1 MRLSREMQDRFE
13 SEFTIADVR
22 ALKEASQRSKRA
34 LVMEDASLDKAAAL
48 LYKFVEV
55 FGRKGVIALL
65 KGVRFINDY
74 IIGIGSPVPLPVLGG
89 RKMLVKLKDISS
101 AQVDKAIE
109 YLKDKTGISVPFTGT
124 EFMTFVEYAWPTT
137 WLDMAIEELIYLL
150 SDMTDEE
157 YKKQASNIKNA
168 ERAKR
173 IKDLK
178 DKSEKESKPPEPTP
192 PPATGHPPFT
202 VLPGGLDPSSDLPK
216 GPYRPHLA
224 PPRRVAAV
232 SESKLWLAIKKN
244 Y

>member
-22 ALKEASQRSKRA
+22 ALKEASQRSKRS
-34 LVMEDASLDKAAAL
+34 LVIEDASLDKAAAL

-74 IIGIGSPVPLPVLGG
+74 IVGIGSPVPLPVLGG

-101 AQVDKAIE
+101 VQIDKAIE
-109 YLKDKTGISVPFTGT
+109 YLKDKTGISVPFTGA
-124 EFMTFVEYAWPTT
+124 EFMTFVEYTWPPT

-150 SDMTDEE
+150 SDMTDKEYNERVRNEAEKKEE
-157 YKKQASNIKNA
+157 EKKD
-168 ERAKR
+168 E
-173 IKDLK
+173 D
-178 DKSEKESKPPEPTP
+178 PEGTPTP
-192 PPATGHPPFT
+192 DPVLPKGGHPPFT

>member
-22 ALKEASQRSKRA
+22 ALKEASQRSKRTI
-34 LVMEDASLDKAAAL
+34 LIEEASLNESADL
-48 LYKFVEV
+48 LYKFIAI

-74 IIGIGSPVPLPVLGG
+74 NPAGG
-89 RKMLVKLKDISS
+89 RKMLTKLSDFS
-101 AQVDKAIE
+101 AWRMDKAIDF
-109 YLKDKTGISVPFTGT
+109 LKEKTGFGVPFTGR
-124 EFMTFVEYAWPTT
+124 EFMDFVSNFYPPE
-137 WLDMAIEELIYLL
+137 WLNMAIEELIYLL
-150 SDMTDEE
+150 SDMTDKEYNERVKNEAEKKEE
-157 YKKQASNIKNA
+157 EKKDEDP
-168 ERAKR
+168 ER
-173 IKDLK
+173 
-178 DKSEKESKPPEPTP
+178 SPTP
-192 PPATGHPPFT
+192 DPVLPKGGHPPFT

-224 PPRRVAAV
+224 PPRRFAAV